1 MEEHFP
7 ASSGVR
13 IIAEPG
19 RYYSASAFTLVVNVL
34 ARRTVKGSQFKQDGK
49 SVEAAGHKDTDKQ
62 VSWCQEKELHRWYAF
77 CNFMKHTFAA
87 LEQLKILLWFVRYL
101 FICVHYCQGFMYYV
115 NDGVYGSFNCL
126 VFDHATV
133 TPEVFGTEEKAEK
146 FPSSIWGPTCDSL
159 DCITKNV
166 LLPKVC
172 NSVIFSTAGP

>member
-1 MEEHFP
+1 
-7 ASSGVR
+7 
-13 IIAEPG
+13 
-19 RYYSASAFTLVVNVL
+19 
-34 ARRTVKGSQFKQDGK
+34 
-49 SVEAAGHKDTDKQ
+49 
-62 VSWCQEKELHRWYAF
+62 
-77 CNFMKHTFAA
+77 
-87 LEQLKILLWFVRYL
+87 
-101 FICVHYCQGFMYYV
+101 MYYV

-172 NSVIFSTAGP
+172 NSVIFSTAGPQLKFFRNRLLLTPSKINFITKN